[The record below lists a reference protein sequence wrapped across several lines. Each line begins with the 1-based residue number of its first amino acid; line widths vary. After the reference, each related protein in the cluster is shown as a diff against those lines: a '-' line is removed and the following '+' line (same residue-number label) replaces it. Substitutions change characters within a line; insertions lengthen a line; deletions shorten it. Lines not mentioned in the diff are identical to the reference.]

1 MMLDR
6 PSAKAVNVLS
16 DIIVYKLVSY
26 NNIMVMSLS
35 LHSAVCHICS
45 VPYLNNGTPLPLM
58 LWHARLQTR
67 SMHSH

>member
-26 NNIMVMSLS
+26 SYGDVTIANNIMVMSLS
-35 LHSAVCHICS
+35 LHGAISA
-45 VPYLNNGTPLPLM
+45 VPYLQC
-58 LWHARLQTR
+58 HI
-67 SMHSH
+67 

>member
-26 NNIMVMSLS
+26 YGDVTIANNIMVMSLS
-35 LHSAVCHICS
+35 LHSAIS
-45 VPYLNNGTPLPLM
+45 AVPYLQC
-58 LWHARLQTR
+58 AI
-67 SMHSH
+67 SE